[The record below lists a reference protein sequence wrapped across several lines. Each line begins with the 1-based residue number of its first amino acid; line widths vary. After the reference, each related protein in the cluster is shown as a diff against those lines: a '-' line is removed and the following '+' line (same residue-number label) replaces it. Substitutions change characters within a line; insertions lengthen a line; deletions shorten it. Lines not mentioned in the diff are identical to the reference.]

1 MPGTLC
7 FSRVTTGFARIRVG
21 AAVCAASMLVM
32 ALSPAA
38 ADTCTDLRT
47 QISAL
52 SQPGSTTQVR
62 RYADAARQQ
71 AVEIQK
77 TLAIQEAQGCFR
89 DPTAACQALNRTI
102 QQMKANLDAL
112 ERQRDR
118 ITTNR
123 NVTRV
128 RALQARLDAAGC
140 NDPQPVVREQP
151 LRPSITVVPDQNAAS
166 AGNPDDPNRITRV
179 IVRDGVGRER
189 TLETPR
195 DANGPLIFDNPAA
208 VAVPNLYGT
217 YRTLCVRTCD
227 GYYFPVSFS
236 TTSQLFARDAE
247 TCNAMCPAT
256 ETKLYFHRVP
266 DEESEAM
273 VSLAGEPYTALPT
286 AFLYRQRR
294 TDKADPSC
302 TCGKPLTQA
311 ALTPDERP
319 ADAGKSA
326 NMTPV
331 PGKKPDGLADPESQ
345 MNAATGLT
353 RDRIREMA
361 GAVTTG
367 QVHAEDAGRNI
378 RVVGPEFLPDPGEAI
393 DLRSP
398 GQTSSP

>member
-1 MPGTLC
+1 MFVLT
-7 FSRVTTGFARIRVG
+7 
-21 AAVCAASMLVM
+21 
-32 ALSPAA
+32 LSPAT
-38 ADTCTDLRT
+38 ADTCTDLRA

-52 SQPGSTTQVR
+52 SQPGSGSTAQVR

-71 AVEIQK
+71 AGEIQK

-118 ITTNR
+118 LTVNR

-128 RALQARLDAAGC
+128 RALEARLDAAGC
-140 NDPQPVVREQP
+140 NDPRPVVNEQE
-151 LRPSITVVPDQNAAS
+151 LRPSVTVIPDGNAANT
-166 AGNPDDPNRITRV
+166 GNPDDPNRITRV
-179 IVRDGVGRER
+179 IVRDGIGRER
-189 TLETPR
+189 MLETPT
-195 DANGPLIFDNPAA
+195 DSNGALIFDNPDA

-302 TCGKPLTQA
+302 TCGKPLTRA
-311 ALTPDERP
+311 ALTPDQEP
-319 ADAGKSA
+319 AAADGQA
-326 NMTPV
+326 NAMPV

-345 MNAATGLT
+345 INASTGLT
-353 RDRIREMA
+353 GDRIREMV

-367 QVHAEDAGRNI
+367 QVHAEDTSRNV